1 MSCAYQQETR
11 YTNCS
16 VLSAG
21 QRCLQKQNS
30 VCGRQPPSLGQ
41 ACAFDIQK
49 KYFVQIISNGYD
61 HWLMV
66 STIGAEEGMVN
77 VYDSLYESVGSHVK
91 NQIAAIVNTE
101 KKEIELNFI
110 DVQTQKGTCDVAC
123 FPWHLPHVL

>member
-49 KYFVQIISNGYD
+49 KYFVQIISNGYGPLAD
-61 HWLMV
+61 
-66 STIGAEEGMVN
+66 GE
-77 VYDSLYESVGSHVK
+77 YDWSGGGYGERL
-91 NQIAAIVNTE
+91 
-101 KKEIELNFI
+101 
-110 DVQTQKGTCDVAC
+110 
-123 FPWHLPHVL
+123 